1 MSARAGRSATRAAAD
16 LSQVIRAVLGDARFP
31 IDVEAWA
38 FEVSRQQPDPIEK
51 IQKVAIDG
59 FDGMLRPHPTRQAW
73 QILYAEQPRYP
84 GRERFTLAHEFGHY
98 LLHRQD
104 LQPGGDTG
112 DTRSEESAYRC
123 LPLHMDRWKEQEA
136 RREDE
141 ADTFAC
147 HLLMPFD
154 DYRAQVGDAEMSG
167 ALLTHITDHY
177 GVSLTAAVRR
187 WIEFTDK
194 RAAMVVARDG
204 FALWG
209 RASKA
214 AYRSGIFIRSGMEIP
229 EKSLAG
235 TGQGGSLATTGRP
248 TSLPAGVWTFSRG
261 SEPVKELTFIAER
274 LGVSLTILQFEQTGG
289 YQLEQDDEPWDS
301 YDQFVRR
308 AGDR

>member
-1 MSARAGRSATRAAAD
+1 MSPRTGKPATRAAAD
-16 LSQVIRAVLGDARFP
+16 LSQVIRAVLGEARFP

-38 FEVSRQQPDPIEK
+38 VEVSRQQPDPIET

-59 FDGMLRPHPTRQAW
+59 LDGMLRRVPKRQAW

-104 LQPGGDTG
+104 LPAGDGTG
-112 DTRSEESAYRC
+112 ETGHEGSAYQC
-123 LPLHMDRWKEQEA
+123 LPLQMDRWKAQEA
-136 RREDE
+136 LREDE

-147 HLLMPFD
+147 NLLMPFD
-154 DYRAQVGDAEMSG
+154 DYRAQVGDTEMSG
-167 ALLTHITDHY
+167 ALLAHITDRY
-177 GVSLTAAVRR
+177 GVSVTAAVRR

-214 AYRSGIFIRSGMEIP
+214 AYRSGIFVNSGMEIP

-235 TGQGGSLATTGRP
+235 MGQGGSLAMTGRP
-248 TSLPAGVWTFSRG
+248 TSLPAGIWTFARG

-274 LGVSLTILQFEQTGG
+274 LGVSLTILQFEPDGG
-289 YQLEQDDEPWDS
+289 YRLEEDEEPWDS
-301 YDQFVRR
+301 FDQFVRGAEGR
-308 AGDR
+308 

>member
-98 LLHRQD
+98 LLHRQY
-104 LQPGGDTG
+104 LQHGGDTG
-112 DTRSEESAYRC
+112 GTRSEESAYRC

-248 TSLPAGVWTFSRG
+248 TSLPAGVWTFARD

-274 LGVSLTILQFEQTGG
+274 LGVSLTILQFEHNGG

-301 YDQFVRR
+301 YDQFVRT

>member
-1 MSARAGRSATRAAAD
+1 MTGRTTKSATRAATD
-16 LSQVIRAVLGDARFP
+16 LSRVIASVLGEARFP

-38 FEVSRQQPDPIEK
+38 VEVSRQQPDPIET

-59 FDGMLRPHPTRQAW
+59 FDGMLRPHPKRRAW

-104 LQPGGDTG
+104 LQSGGRADAAPG
-112 DTRSEESAYRC
+112 EEAEYRC
-123 LPLHMDRWKEQEA
+123 LPLHNDRWKEQEA
-136 RREDE
+136 RREEE

-154 DYRAQVGDAEMSG
+154 DYRAQLGDAEISG
-167 ALLTHITDHY
+167 ALLAHITDRY

-214 AYRSGIFIRSGMEIP
+214 AYRSGIFINSGLEIP
-229 EKSLAG
+229 ENSLAG
-235 TGQGGSLATTGRP
+235 MGQGGSLATTSRP
-248 TSLPAGVWTFSRG
+248 TSLPSGVWTFARG

-274 LGVSLTILQFEQTGG
+274 LGVSLTILQFEQYSG
-289 YQLEQDDEPWDS
+289 YRLEEDEEPWDS
-301 YDQFVRR
+301 YDQFVRPSD
-308 AGDR
+308 DR